1 MKKYLYISL
10 SFGMSELPLKS
21 IARRMTIQ
29 QAPPRGV
36 VSQNTLASSSA
47 QLMRY
52 WLDRHGYPCSP
63 AYIDGVFHHMPLWQK
78 RKNGRTTSLWSVS
91 WKSVNIM
98 YNSVLE
104 DSPIAITWHIVWHSN
119 AIFFAWYSR
128 TKHHKNSLASKT
140 LGIDLLGMKRGES
153 KRELKEIFTVDS
165 SRFKESY
172 TAASSLPKGGRITKH
187 LASGFVHN
195 GKANHKNNSSSKNK
209 NRNHNATTTT
219 TTTTKY

>member
-1 MKKYLYISL
+1 
-10 SFGMSELPLKS
+10 
-21 IARRMTIQ
+21 
-29 QAPPRGV
+29 
-36 VSQNTLASSSA
+36 
-47 QLMRY
+47 
-52 WLDRHGYPCSP
+52 
-63 AYIDGVFHHMPLWQK
+63 MPLWQK
-78 RKNGRTTSLWSVS
+78 RKNGRITSLWSVS

-104 DSPIAITWHIVWHSN
+104 DSSIAITWHIVWHSN

-140 LGIDLLGMKRGES
+140 PGIDLLGMKRGES

-187 LASGFVHN
+187 LASLLYTMEKPITRTTAAARTKTGTTMQPQQQQQQHN
-195 GKANHKNNSSSKNK
+195 NNHQIFRRNK
-209 NRNHNATTTT
+209 
-219 TTTTKY
+219 KSIEKQSYMGGVLWC